1 MNIDLVTHRYPPD
14 VGGIERHAQ
23 ELAHHLVES
32 GHEVTVHATRW
43 RRGQRK
49 RSMDDGVPVRRYR
62 AIAPG
67 EGYYLSP
74 SMTAVAKNST
84 ADVIH
89 AHGYHAFPLLFAALG
104 AGETPFVATPH
115 YTGRSSTRL
124 RDMLHRVYA
133 PFGGRAL
140 RRADAV
146 IAVSRWELDQLRG
159 AFDCSPTVVRNGVDV
174 KRFRDVNPYDHHRP
188 YLLSIGRLVEEKGV
202 QHIIRAL
209 PELPEYDLLVAGT
222 GDYQEDL
229 EHIAVREGV
238 RDRVE
243 FLGFVSHDDGVPGLY
258 AGAAAH
264 VFLSEFECFGL
275 TVGEA
280 LAAGTPCV
288 VRDAT
293 ALSEWDAHE
302 GCLSIEEVEPAVVA
316 DAVRKAAEL
325 EPNPQSL
332 HTWQDMGE
340 SVLEIYERV
349 RSGT

>member
-14 VGGIERHAQ
+14 VGGIERHVQ

-49 RSMDDGVPVRRYR
+49 QSMDNGVPVRRYR
-62 AIAPG
+62 ALAPG

-115 YTGRSSTRL
+115 YTGRGSTRL
-124 RDMLHRVYA
+124 RNLFHRAYA

-140 RRADAV
+140 RTADAT
-146 IAVSRWELDQLRG
+146 IAVSQWEQEQLRTQ
-159 AFDCSPTVVRNGVDV
+159 FSCESVVVPNGIDVESFRNADPHEH
-174 KRFRDVNPYDHHRP
+174 DRP
-188 YLLSIGRLVEEKGV
+188 YLLSIGRLVEYKGV
-202 QHIIRAL
+202 QHAIRAMT
-209 PELPEYDLLVAGT
+209 ELPEYDLLVAGT
-222 GDYQEDL
+222 GEYRERLQRIADRED
-229 EHIAVREGV
+229 IA
-238 RDRVE
+238 DQVE
-243 FLGFVSHDDGVPGLY
+243 FLGFVDDDAVPGLY

-280 LAAGTPCV
+280 LAARTPCA

-316 DAVRKAAEL
+316 DAVRRAVEL

-332 HTWQDMGE
+332 LTWEEMGN
-340 SVLEIYERV
+340 SVLQIYERV